1 MNDNED
7 LLETKTNRTAWIDKF
22 YTQLQRYRNL
32 LARRWWVFLLTIP
45 LAAAIE
51 VWQLSGAPPEFLS
64 VGQMI
69 VNIKLNTQSGA
80 IGSLYSEELGN
91 FLGTQAAL
99 MQGQAVI
106 KRAHDRV
113 AVENPRLAP
122 VPVRVD
128 VSVLPKTT
136 IFVLRATG
144 EESKYTQKFLQACML
159 EYINL
164 KKEMAS
170 HTSDTTIAGL
180 TDQIQKLEPELNR
193 IEDQIASFLST
204 NEVTLLEQSS
214 GLNNF
219 VTVLYQRLAEAQS
232 EYDLLQSMTLD
243 QSLLL
248 EGQRSPAVVRGGGA
262 TPDNLASG
270 ANVLVNAG
278 MGDQSAYSFGNSI
291 GMQYLSTKQQIL
303 LFKADKERFAE
314 YYQPQHP
321 RMVALDEEADRL
333 ERLVAIYR
341 NQSVEQLEARKSALN
356 LQIQNLQ
363 KQSRQVGQEDLELSR
378 KRAEYDRLKSRF
390 QRVQSLQDQ
399 LLTSLQTLDVNK
411 EIGSESVTVYQAASE
426 SSPLQTPLSRS
437 MLIAGIF
444 GLVLGFGVLFLMDR
458 LDDRVNNFAELQEFF
473 DEEVLGQIPKEP
485 RPPGVSV
492 MPLINSEHAPTTF
505 LESFRNLRSSLL
517 YLSGTGQQPRTLL
530 VTSSVPNDGKSFTAT
545 NLAMSLAMSGAR
557 VLLVDADLR
566 KGLLHKSFGLE
577 VEKGLGQVLKDKID
591 WHSVLIPTS
600 VANLTLL
607 PRGKGDKHTTEFFYS
622 ADMETILTSAANE
635 YEYVIID
642 TPPVMAADDAAT
654 LAPRVDGV
662 LFVVRA
668 EATSARVARA
678 SLNILHQRKA
688 LVLGLVLNSVRPNVG
703 DYYYYGRYKDYHSAP
718 TPPAPPAA

>member
-1 MNDNED
+1 MNENED
-7 LLETKTNRTAWIDKF
+7 LLETKTNRTAWMDKF

-69 VNIKLNTQSGA
+69 VNIKLNTQSGS

-106 KRAHDRV
+106 KRAHDRMT
-113 AVENPRLAP
+113 VENPRLAP
-122 VPVRVD
+122 TPVKVD
-128 VSVLPKTT
+128 VNVLPKTT

-219 VTVLYQRLAEAQS
+219 VTILYQRLAEAQS

-248 EGQRSPAVVRGGGA
+248 EEHPPAVVRAGGA
-262 TPDNLASG
+262 IPDSFSSG
-270 ANVLVNAG
+270 GNVLLNAG
-278 MGDQSAYSFGNSI
+278 MGEQSAYSFGNSI

-303 LFKADKERFAE
+303 LNKAAQERFAE
-314 YYQPQHP
+314 YYKPQHP
-321 RMVALDEEADRL
+321 RMVALDEEDNRL
-333 ERLVAIYR
+333 NHLVSIYR

-363 KQSRQVGQEDLELSR
+363 KQSKQVGQEDLELSR

-411 EIGSESVTVYQAASE
+411 EIGSESVTVYQSASE

-437 MLIAGIF
+437 LLIAGFF
-444 GLVLGFGVLFLMDR
+444 GLALGFGVLFLMDR
-458 LDDRVNNFAELQEFF
+458 LDDRVNNFAELQDFF

-485 RPPGVSV
+485 CPPGTNV
-492 MPLINSEHAPTTF
+492 MPLINSEQAPATF

-517 YLSGTGQQPRTLL
+517 YLSGTGQHPRTLL

-600 VANLTLL
+600 VPNLTLL
-607 PRGKGDKHTTEFFYS
+607 PRGRGDKHTTEFFYS
-622 ADMETILTSAANE
+622 ADMETILTTAANE

-703 DYYYYGRYKDYHSAP
+703 DYYYYGRYKDYHAAP
-718 TPPAPPAA
+718 TAPAA